1 MDKIMPFIFYNK
13 DCPVCGKKSSI
24 IFDDYYG
31 TVYDKI
37 SKAPDGVYKAKCG
50 SCNREYIILWDI
62 EGNPSIADKELSIN
76 EFETE
81 FKNNEKRDLDDVLF
95 DF

>member
-1 MDKIMPFIFYNK
+1 MPFIFYNK
-13 DCPVCGKKSSI
+13 DCPACGNKSSI
-24 IFDDYYG
+24 IFNDYFG
-31 TVYDKI
+31 TTIDKI
-37 SKAPDGVYKAKCG
+37 SKALDGVYTVKCN

-62 EGNPSIADKELSIN
+62 NGNPSIADKNLSIN

-81 FKNNEKRDLDDVLF
+81 FKNNEKRNIDDILF